1 MRNLDLALVF
11 ILLFLFDFFMIC
23 FRLQISEKIL
33 EMGSLVRMVGREE
46 GRWEQEF
53 RVIMRVLEEEAWE
66 VGRNLGRL
74 GGTLS
79 GWRNHLRL

>member
-33 EMGSLVRMVGREE
+33 EMGSLVRMVSKEE
-46 GRWEQEF
+46 GRLEEEV
-53 RVIMRVLEEEAWE
+53 RVIM
-66 VGRNLGRL
+66 
-74 GGTLS
+74 
-79 GWRNHLRL
+79 